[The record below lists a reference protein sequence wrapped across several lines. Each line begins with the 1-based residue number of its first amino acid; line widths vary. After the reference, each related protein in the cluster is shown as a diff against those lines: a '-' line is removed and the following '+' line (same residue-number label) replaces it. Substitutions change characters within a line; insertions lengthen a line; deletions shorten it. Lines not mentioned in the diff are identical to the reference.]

1 MFLQNNWGHERLRG
15 PLRNFFDLRREN
27 NFASTCI
34 PSNPSTTSKAHRLAL
49 IWFSRFRTFFA
60 FLPLFV
66 SDLSFI
72 SETFF
77 LTNPKH
83 PQGSLYNHE
92 LFSSNHLHKA
102 FIENEE
108 IKGRINFF
116 IL

>member
-66 SDLSFI
+66 SDLDIHFRNI
-72 SETFF
+72 
-77 LTNPKH
+77 LPDKPKASTRK
-83 PQGSLYNHE
+83 PL
-92 LFSSNHLHKA
+92 
-102 FIENEE
+102 
-108 IKGRINFF
+108 
-116 IL
+116 